1 MKIKYYSLKE
11 NKEMQD
17 GSTIQGGQK
26 LALLKKE
33 KDMFF
38 FETDDSTDIKK
49 IFWAKNDEVIF
60 LNEVEKKLTE
70 KEKQEKEIIISGN
83 FLSLL

>member
-1 MKIKYYSLKE
+1 
-11 NKEMQD
+11 MQD